1 MGLSRDQYFVVQ
13 QIYRGWSLL
22 GGLLLVEFVSLI
34 AVVLYARA
42 DKRMRNAALVALL
55 CLVGAQLLF
64 WVFTYPANAATENW
78 TVQPENWRELQ
89 QRWEFSHAG
98 GAVLQ
103 NRGTITASG
112 TLYLGNGQSFTLFS
126 AATPSGN
133 FASIAGTPAP
143 GLAWSFNPASGVLT
157 VTNAQNSDVSFVA
170 RSVAVALTA
179 VPAVSPARPFAK
191 VP

>member
-1 MGLSRDQYFVVQ
+1 MRRFVYDVALFVALLSTAVALGPALAHLLELPNKIDLARSDYFTVQ

-78 TVQPENWRELQ
+78 TVQPENWRELR

-103 NRGTITASG
+103 LIAMAS
-112 TLYLGNGQSFTLFS
+112 L
-126 AATPSGN
+126 
-133 FASIAGTPAP
+133 IAGVV
-143 GLAWSFNPASGVLT
+143 GRHR
-157 VTNAQNSDVSFVA
+157 QH
-170 RSVAVALTA
+170 
-179 VPAVSPARPFAK
+179 
-191 VP
+191 

>member
-1 MGLSRDQYFVVQ
+1 MRRFVYDVALFVTLLSTAVALGPALAHLLELPNKIDLTRSDYFTVQ

-78 TVQPENWRELQ
+78 TVQPENWRELR

-103 NRGTITASG
+103 LIAMAS
-112 TLYLGNGQSFTLFS
+112 L
-126 AATPSGN
+126 
-133 FASIAGTPAP
+133 IAGVV
-143 GLAWSFNPASGVLT
+143 G
-157 VTNAQNSDVSFVA
+157 
-170 RSVAVALTA
+170 
-179 VPAVSPARPFAK
+179 RPRQH
-191 VP
+191 